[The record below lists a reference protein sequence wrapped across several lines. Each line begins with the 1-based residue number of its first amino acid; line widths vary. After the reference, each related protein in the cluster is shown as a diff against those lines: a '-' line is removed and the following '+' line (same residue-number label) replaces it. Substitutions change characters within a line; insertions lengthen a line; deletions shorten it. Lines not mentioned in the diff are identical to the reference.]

1 MSMKKCLIGALIAF
15 SGIAS
20 AQPADKYPEKAVKVY
35 VGFAPG
41 GATDL
46 LARYYADQLS
56 KILGQPFVVENKP
69 GSGGNVAI
77 QSLTQVK
84 PDGYTLAMG
93 ANYIASNAAFKRN
106 NYNWET
112 ELQPV
117 ALISHTPNILMVP
130 PNSTFNNV
138 DDIIKASKN
147 SSSFLTYGS
156 AGVGSS
162 IHLAGELFQAMTG
175 TKLTHVPYRGATP
188 AEQALMA
195 GDIAMMFGSP
205 SNAVGLI
212 KADKLKA
219 IAITGLDQIKALPQ
233 VPTLDQSGLK
243 GFNVGASYVLVAPAG
258 VPANVLDRL
267 SKAIEQIN
275 ATEETIAFND
285 RIYAIPMRGG
295 PDKAKE
301 FLQSEYQKWKKLV
314 EENNLKLD

>member
-1 MSMKKCLIGALIAF
+1 MKLIVL
-15 SGIAS
+15 
-20 AQPADKYPEKAVKVY
+20 
-35 VGFAPG
+35 
-41 GATDL
+41 
-46 LARYYADQLS
+46 
-56 KILGQPFVVENKP
+56 
-69 GSGGNVAI
+69 
-77 QSLTQVK
+77 
-84 PDGYTLAMG
+84 
-93 ANYIASNAAFKRN
+93 
-106 NYNWET
+106 
-112 ELQPV
+112 
-117 ALISHTPNILMVP
+117 
-130 PNSTFNNV
+130 
-138 DDIIKASKN
+138 
-147 SSSFLTYGS
+147 
-156 AGVGSS
+156 GSS

-295 PDKAKE
+295 PDKAK
-301 FLQSEYQKWKKLV
+301 
-314 EENNLKLD
+314 